1 MTNLKIA
8 GLHVDPRDLGSEML
22 VTGVRPYYTYENGN
36 RTDKVEGYKYESVLP
51 MRSYEKLDIKV
62 PGAKRIEVPAGQY
75 VAVRYD
81 GLAVKLYFDNS
92 NRVRLT
98 AKAADVHALSGDKPS
113 KT

>member
-22 VTGVRPYYTYENGN
+22 VTSVRAYYAYENGN
-36 RTDKVEGYKYESVLP
+36 RTDKVEGYKCETVLP
-51 MRSYEKLDIKV
+51 ELGFSKIDVKI
-62 PGAKRIEVPAGQY
+62 PGAKRIEVPVGQH